1 MAFYDGIK
9 GIAGDRVFVDHFYV
23 YKKLKLEI
31 DTADE
36 ERNEKKKKCCEHF
49 LSAYEHCII
58 RINKLRNGDIKS
70 NYLNWIRWNHL
81 LIFAQLAQFKEDSEF
96 CADKKR
102 IEVFGEKITELMKI
116 YFKFNE
122 ADKGV
127 SNEYAHAF
135 DLVEKKLK
143 NCENIHKLLIQQAAR
158 LFINYINLFIQKCYT
173 KTFDRDNYSLE
184 TLQSEAD
191 CLSKA
196 LHESGNVKLKTDI
209 EIVLENYI
217 AFCDLDKNE
226 AIAQD
231 ELIKS
236 ALKLAHK
243 RATENVLQTALRQIR
258 ETINQIKERTKQQ
271 IKDLV
276 TTSTVLKHVF
286 CNPGKTFKSLMELIL
301 NPVTSA
307 QALVRYACDHPLQF
321 GGIVLGGIL
330 IGLFPGAIIAGGI
343 AIADAIITTISI
355 PVVTFAA
362 GAVAT
367 TIYGSAVTHFAV
379 TASEV
384 SKIKTEEQNEIAV
397 ELGKEAILIEE
408 NLEEGNRISDDVIY
422 DQVRRETLEK
432 IEEEIRKKEAL
443 KKQFEAA
450 QKEQIDSKS
459 VEELNT
465 AVKVLTEDAEKIQTA
480 IEKLKEKE
488 KAEKNR
494 LKEMHERASKV
505 EEGKAAAASIAR
517 DIEEK
522 NTTNLFDSDEDV

>member
-1 MAFYDGIK
+1 
-9 GIAGDRVFVDHFYV
+9 
-23 YKKLKLEI
+23 
-31 DTADE
+31 
-36 ERNEKKKKCCEHF
+36 
-49 LSAYEHCII
+49 
-58 RINKLRNGDIKS
+58 
-70 NYLNWIRWNHL
+70 
-81 LIFAQLAQFKEDSEF
+81 
-96 CADKKR
+96 
-102 IEVFGEKITELMKI
+102 MKI

-122 ADKGV
+122 ADKAV

-143 NCENIHKLLIQQAAR
+143 NRENIHKLLIQQAAR
-158 LFINYINLFIQKCYT
+158 LLINYINLLIQKCYT

-209 EIVLENYI
+209 ETVLENYI

-271 IKDLV
+271 IKDL
-276 TTSTVLKHVF
+276 
-286 CNPGKTFKSLMELIL
+286 
-301 NPVTSA
+301 
-307 QALVRYACDHPLQF
+307 F
-321 GGIVLGGIL
+321 GGILLGGML

-362 GAVAT
+362 GAVVT
-367 TIYGSAVTHFAV
+367 TINGSAVTHFAV

-384 SKIKTEEQNEIAV
+384 SKIETEEQNEIAV

-443 KKQFEAA
+443 KKRFEAA
-450 QKEQIDSKS
+450 RKEQIDSKS

-465 AVKVLTEDAEKIQTA
+465 AEKVLTEEAGKIQTA

-517 DIEEK
+517 DTEEK